1 MRRLLLLATLACA
14 SVARAEAPADL
25 SEERARQI
33 LPRADLSGLN
43 GQQRAQFLE
52 IAGDTFDY
60 AGCNDTLA
68 RCLSDSVKD
77 RHAPRMAQL
86 VKALLLE
93 GYTPSVVIETIERY
107 YSAFPQ
113 QKRQKLRDDDC
124 AALGDPKAPISV
136 VEYSDFQCPHCA
148 VAFKPLHD
156 MVEALPGKIRLCSKH
171 FPLPNHPRAPVAAGC
186 AEFARQGGKFWEMSE
201 LLFSHQEELDDGQL
215 KSFAAKLG
223 LDGNAMLKE
232 VYAGKFDSII
242 ERHKK
247 EGLEAGV
254 RATPT
259 LFYNGRQYALPYK
272 TDFLV
277 FSAQD
282 EDEWQRHKGWEKE

>member
-1 MRRLLLLATLACA
+1 MRRLFLLSTLACA
-14 SVARAEAPADL
+14 SVARAEAPAEL

-107 YSAFPQ
+107 YSAFP
-113 QKRQKLRDDDC
+113 KRQKLREDDC

-148 VAFKPLHD
+148 AALKPLHD
-156 MVEALPGKIRLCSKH
+156 MVDALPGKVRLCSKH
-171 FPLPNHPRAPVAAGC
+171 FPLPSHARAPVAAGC
-186 AEFARQGGKFWEMSE
+186 AEFAQKRGKFWEMSE

-215 KSFAAKLG
+215 KSLRGQVRLDHRAAEEG
-223 LDGNAMLKE
+223 RHGGRRPRHP
-232 VYAGKFDSII
+232 YALLQ
-242 ERHKK
+242 RP
-247 EGLEAGV
+247 AV
-254 RATPT
+254 RAAFQDRFPR
-259 LFYNGRQYALPYK
+259 LLRPGRGGVAAAQRLGEGVIPRASLWRWRQTGK
-272 TDFLV
+272 T
-277 FSAQD
+277 
-282 EDEWQRHKGWEKE
+282 